1 MPGNTDATEPDAF
14 SEEVK
19 ETEPHQV
26 ISMDFTKL
34 QDINQDIGAWLLS
47 EDKPI
52 DYPVLQADDN
62 RCYLN
67 HLYTGEI
74 NGAGSLFL
82 DYRNTGLFTDR
93 NSVIYGH
100 HIKNES
106 MFHTLEGYKKQDYYD
121 SHPIMILYTPD
132 GDYLVELISG
142 TIEDGMKEF
151 VKFDF
156 ENEEDFTE
164 YVNAL
169 RSRSTFQSTVEL
181 QPDDRLLSLCT
192 CSYEWSEAS
201 YLVVGRLTP
210 IMTGNQ

>member
-34 QDINQDIGAWLLS
+34 QDINQDIGVWLLS
-47 EDKPI
+47 EDTPI
-52 DYPVLQADDN
+52 DYLVLQAYDN

-100 HIKNES
+100 HMKNES

-169 RSRSTFQSTVEL
+169 RSRSTFQSTVEI

>member
-19 ETEPHQV
+19 ETEPRQV

-47 EDKPI
+47 EDTPI

-67 HLYTGEI
+67 YLYTGEI

-100 HIKNES
+100 HMKNES

-181 QPDDRLLSLCT
+181 QPDDRPLSLCT
-192 CSYEWSEAS
+192 CSYEWSEAR
-201 YLVVGRLTP
+201 YLVVGRLTR
-210 IMTGNQ
+210 

>member
-1 MPGNTDATEPDAF
+1 
-14 SEEVK
+14 
-19 ETEPHQV
+19 
-26 ISMDFTKL
+26 MDFTKL

-47 EDKPI
+47 EDTPI
-52 DYPVLQADDN
+52 DYPVLQAYDN

-100 HIKNES
+100 HMKNES